1 MTRTVWLLTATLAL
15 TLLPSNVVPT
25 AVPLLRQEWGASDA
39 ELGGVFT
46 AYRLGYLAAVLLI
59 LPLTDRWRASYVIG
73 GCSAVAALSFLLFPF
88 VAYDPWS
95 AALLRGA
102 AGLGLAGVYL
112 PGVRVVSAA
121 SSAERR
127 GLMVSIYVS
136 AYYFGAALS
145 LWASGT
151 LLPSFGWRGAS
162 VVLGAVSALALPLAL
177 LATWRVSP
185 PPRRSA
191 RFNLAVLRNGPTRRT
206 ILAYGAHSWELY
218 ISRAW
223 LPAFLAA
230 VLVGQGLGDV
240 EAASEGAQWAGL
252 IAGLGTA
259 GVWIGGWLSDRWGRA
274 QVAVTIAAASGC
286 LSLVFGWLGWTG
298 WGLLIAVGCAYGL
311 LLAADSSI
319 YSATV
324 TEVAPEDQ
332 LGSAQAAQAF
342 TASFASS
349 VAPVAA
355 GLVLDL
361 GGGYGGAFALAG
373 LVGLAGAYNLLP
385 LARRPVGTPGPA
397 ASSATADAPQ
407 RLK

>member
-1 MTRTVWLLTATLAL
+1 
-15 TLLPSNVVPT
+15 
-25 AVPLLRQEWGASDA
+25 
-39 ELGGVFT
+39 
-46 AYRLGYLAAVLLI
+46 
-59 LPLTDRWRASYVIG
+59 
-73 GCSAVAALSFLLFPF
+73 
-88 VAYDPWS
+88 
-95 AALLRGA
+95 
-102 AGLGLAGVYL
+102 
-112 PGVRVVSAA
+112 
-121 SSAERR
+121 
-127 GLMVSIYVS
+127 MVSIYVS

-151 LLPSFGWRGAS
+151 LLPAFGWRGAS
-162 VVLGAVSALALPLAL
+162 VVLGLISALALPLAL
-177 LATWRVSP
+177 LGTWGVSP

-191 RFNLAVLRNGPTRRT
+191 RLNPAVLKDEPTRRT

-230 VLVGQGLGDV
+230 VLVGEGLGDV
-240 EAASEGAQWAGL
+240 ESASEGAQWAGL

-274 QVAVTIAAASGC
+274 QVAVTIAMASGC
-286 LSLVFGWLGWTG
+286 LSLLFGWLGLVG
-298 WGLLIAVGCAYGL
+298 WWVVIVVGCVYGL

-342 TASFASS
+342 TASLASS
-349 VAPVAA
+349 VAPVVA

-361 GGGYGGAFALAG
+361 GA
-373 LVGLAGAYNLLP
+373 
-385 LARRPVGTPGPA
+385 
-397 ASSATADAPQ
+397 ATAAHSWWPAWSGWPGRTTCCHWPVEEAAVRCPLWPNRNRADGRSTARCRQGGELGQASGESGAVMGSVPDRAAARHEREPEHPGHRQEQAAGPENPLNPDQIGQHPAEAQ
-407 RLK
+407 RE

>member
-1 MTRTVWLLTATLAL
+1 MTTWTVWLLTATLAL

-25 AVPLLRQEWGASDA
+25 AVPLLRQEWDTTDA

-59 LPLTDRWRASYVIG
+59 LPLTDRFRASHVIG

-88 VAYDPWS
+88 LAHDPWS
-95 AALLRGA
+95 AALLRFV

-112 PGVRVVSAA
+112 PGVRVVATA
-121 SSAERR
+121 SPPERR

-151 LLPSFGWRGAS
+151 LLPAFGWRGAS
-162 VVLGAVSALALPLAL
+162 VVLGAISALALPLAL
-177 LATWRVSP
+177 IATWRISP

-191 RFNLAVLRNGPTRRT
+191 RLNPAVLKHEPTRRT

-230 VLVGQGLGDV
+230 VLVADGLGDV
-240 EAASEGAQWAGL
+240 ETASEGAQWAGL

-274 QVAVTIAAASGC
+274 QVAVTIATASGC
-286 LSLVFGWLGWTG
+286 LSLLFGWLGLVG
-298 WGLLIAVGCAYGL
+298 WWVVIVVGCAYGL

-342 TASFASS
+342 TASLASS
-349 VAPVAA
+349 VAPVVA

-361 GGGYGGAFALAG
+361 GGGYGGAFVVAG

-385 LARRPVGTPGPA
+385 LARRGGGGAAATVAAPGPG
-397 ASSATADAPQ
+397 
-407 RLK
+407 

>member
-25 AVPLLRQEWGASDA
+25 AVPLLRQEWGTSDA

-46 AYRLGYLAAVLLI
+46 AYRLGYLGAVLLI
-59 LPLTDRWRASYVIG
+59 LPLTDRLRASHVIG
-73 GCSAVAALSFLLFPF
+73 ACSAVAGLSFLLFPF

-112 PGVRVVSAA
+112 PGVRVVAA
-121 SSAERR
+121 AATPERR

-136 AYYFGAALS
+136 AYYAGAALS
-145 LWASGT
+145 LWASGA
-151 LLPSFGWRGAS
+151 LLPDLGWRGAS
-162 VVLGAVSALALPLAL
+162 VVLGAISALALPLAIL
-177 LATWRVSP
+177 GTWGVSP

-191 RFNLAVLRNGPTRRT
+191 RLNPAVLKHEPTRRT

-230 VLVGQGLGDV
+230 VLVGEGLGDV
-240 EAASEGAQWAGL
+240 ESASEGAKWAGL

-274 QVAVTIAAASGC
+274 PVAVTIATASGC
-286 LSLVFGWLGWTG
+286 LSLLFGWTG
-298 WGLLIAVGCAYGL
+298 LVGWWLVLAIGCLYGL

-319 YSATV
+319 YSAAV
-324 TEVAPEDQ
+324 TETAPDDQ

-342 TASFASS
+342 TASLASS

-361 GGGYGGAFALAG
+361 GGGYGGAFVVAG

-385 LARRPVGTPGPA
+385 LARRGGGTAPAVAEPRPG
-397 ASSATADAPQ
+397 
-407 RLK
+407 

>member
-1 MTRTVWLLTATLAL
+1 MAWTVWLLTATLAL

-25 AVPLLRQEWGASDA
+25 AVPLLRQEWDVSDA

-46 AYRLGYLAAVLLI
+46 AYRLGYLAAVLLV
-59 LPLTDRWRASYVIG
+59 LPLTDRVRARYVIG
-73 GCSAVAALSFLLFPF
+73 GCSALAALSFLLFPF
-88 VAYDPWS
+88 LAHDPWS
-95 AALLRGA
+95 AAILRGL

-112 PGVRVVSAA
+112 PGVRVVAAA
-121 SSAERR
+121 STAERR

-145 LWASGT
+145 LWASGV
-151 LLPSFGWRGAS
+151 LLPAFGWRGAS
-162 VVLGAVSALALPLAL
+162 LVLGAISALALPLAL
-177 LATWRVSP
+177 LATWRISP

-191 RFNLAVLRNGPTRRT
+191 KFNPAVLRNGPTRRT

-259 GVWIGGWLSDRWGRA
+259 GVWLGGWLSDRRGRP
-274 QVAVTIAAASGC
+274 QVAVTIAMASGC
-286 LSLVFGWLGWTG
+286 LSLLFGWLGLVG
-298 WGLLIAVGCAYGL
+298 WWVVIGIGCLYGL
-311 LLAADSSI
+311 MLAADSSI
-319 YSATV
+319 YSAMV

-342 TASFASS
+342 TASVASS
-349 VAPVAA
+349 VAPVVA

-361 GGGYGGAFALAG
+361 GGGYGGAFVVAG
-373 LVGLAGAYNLLP
+373 IVGLAGAYNLLP
-385 LARRPVGTPGPA
+385 LARRGGGGMPAVAAPKPG
-397 ASSATADAPQ
+397 
-407 RLK
+407 

>member
-1 MTRTVWLLTATLAL
+1 VTRTVWLLTATLAL

-25 AVPLLRQEWGASDA
+25 AVPLLRQEWGTTDA

-59 LPLTDRWRASYVIG
+59 LPLTDRLRASYVIG
-73 GCSAVAALSFLLFPF
+73 SCSAVAALSFLLFPYL
-88 VAYDPWS
+88 AYDPWS
-95 AALLRGA
+95 AAIFRGI

-112 PGVRVVSAA
+112 PGVRVVAA
-121 SSAERR
+121 AATPERR

-136 AYYFGAALS
+136 AYYLGAALS

-151 LLPSFGWRGAS
+151 LLPTFGWRGAS
-162 VVLGAVSALALPLAL
+162 MVLGAVSALALPLAL
-177 LATWRVSP
+177 IATWRTSP
-185 PPRRSA
+185 PPKRSA
-191 RFNLAVLRNGPTRRT
+191 RFNLAVLKNGPTRRT

-223 LPAFLAA
+223 LPAFLAS
-230 VLVGQGLGDV
+230 VLLGQGLGDV

-252 IAGLGTA
+252 IAGLGAA
-259 GVWIGGWLSDRWGRA
+259 GVWIGGWLSDRWNRA
-274 QVAVTIAAASGC
+274 RVAVVIATASGG
-286 LSLVFGWLGWTG
+286 LSLMFGWLGVAG
-298 WGLLIAVGCAYGL
+298 WWVLIAVGCVYGL

-324 TEVAPEDQ
+324 TEVAPENQ

-342 TASFASS
+342 TASVDSS

-355 GLVLDL
+355 GLVLDF
-361 GGGYGGAFALAG
+361 GGGYGGAFVVAG

-385 LARRPVGTPGPA
+385 LVRHGGGRTAPGITEPRP
-397 ASSATADAPQ
+397 S
-407 RLK
+407 

>member
-25 AVPLLRQEWGASDA
+25 AVPLLRQEWGTSDA

-73 GCSAVAALSFLLFPF
+73 TCSAVAALAFLLFPF

-112 PGVRVVSAA
+112 PGVRVVAA
-121 SSAERR
+121 AATPERR

-136 AYYFGAALS
+136 AYYAGAALS

-151 LLPSFGWRGAS
+151 LLPAYGWRGAS
-162 VVLGAVSALALPLAL
+162 VVLGLVSALALPLAVMG
-177 LATWRVSP
+177 TRGVSP

-191 RFNLAVLRNGPTRRT
+191 RLNPAVLKNEPTRRT

-218 ISRAW
+218 VSRAW

-230 VLVGQGLGDV
+230 VLVGEGLGDV

-274 QVAVTIAAASGC
+274 RVAVTIATASGC
-286 LSLVFGWLGWTG
+286 LSLLFGWSGLIGW
-298 WGLLIAVGCAYGL
+298 WAVLAIGCLYGL
-311 LLAADSSI
+311 MLAADSSI
-319 YSATV
+319 YSAAV
-324 TEVAPEDQ
+324 TETAPEDQ

-342 TASFASS
+342 TASLASS

-361 GGGYGGAFALAG
+361 GGGYGGAFAVAG

-385 LARRPVGTPGPA
+385 LARRGGGGAAPIVAEPRPG
-397 ASSATADAPQ
+397 
-407 RLK
+407 

>member
-1 MTRTVWLLTATLAL
+1 MNRTVWLLAATLAL

-25 AVPLLRQEWGASDA
+25 AVPLLRHEWGTSDA

-46 AYRLGYLAAVLLI
+46 AYRLGYLVAVLLV

-73 GCSAVAALSFLLFPF
+73 ASSAAAALAFLLFPF

-95 AALLRGA
+95 AALLRSV
-102 AGLGLAGVYL
+102 AGFGLAGVYL
-112 PGVRVVSAA
+112 PGVRVVAA
-121 SSAERR
+121 AAAPERR

-136 AYYFGAALS
+136 AYYLGAALS
-145 LWASGT
+145 LWASGA
-151 LLPSFGWRGAS
+151 LLPAFGWRGAS
-162 VVLGAVSALALPLAL
+162 VALGVLSAVALPLAL
-177 LATWRVSP
+177 LATWGVSP

-191 RFNLAVLRNGPTRRT
+191 RLDLAVLRIEPIRRT
-206 ILAYGAHSWELY
+206 VLAYGAHSCELY

-230 VLVGQGLGDV
+230 VLVGQGLGEV
-240 EAASEGAQWAGL
+240 EAAAEGAQWAAL
-252 IAGLGTA
+252 MAGLGTA
-259 GVWIGGWLSDRWGRA
+259 GVLMGGWLSDRWGRA
-274 QVAVTIAAASGC
+274 RVAITIAAASGC
-286 LSLVFGWLGWTG
+286 ISLVFAWFGLVGWWV
-298 WGLLIAVGCAYGL
+298 LLTVGCVYGL

-324 TEVAPEDQ
+324 TEVAPADQ
-332 LGSAQAAQAF
+332 LGSAQATQAF
-342 TASFASS
+342 AASVASS

-385 LARRPVGTPGPA
+385 LARRGGGGN
-397 ASSATADAPQ
+397 ATAVAHP
-407 RLK
+407 KPG

>member
-1 MTRTVWLLTATLAL
+1 MSWTVWLLTATLAL

-25 AVPLLRQEWGASDA
+25 AVPLLRQEWGTSDT

-59 LPLTDRWRASYVIG
+59 LPLTDRWRARYVIG
-73 GCSAVAALSFLLFPF
+73 GCSAVASLSFLLFPLL
-88 VAYDPWS
+88 AHDPWS

-121 SSAERR
+121 ATPERR
-127 GLMVSIYVS
+127 GLIVSIYVS

-145 LWASGT
+145 LWASGA
-151 LLPSFGWRGAS
+151 LLPTFGWRGAS
-162 VVLGAVSALALPLAL
+162 WVLGAVSALALPLAL
-177 LATWRVSP
+177 IATWRVSP
-185 PPRRSA
+185 PPSRRA
-191 RFNLAVLRNGPTRRT
+191 RLNLAVLRHGPVRRT
-206 ILAYGAHSWELY
+206 VLAYGAHSCELY

-240 EAASEGAQWAGL
+240 EAASEGALWAAL

-259 GVWIGGWLSDRWGRA
+259 GVWLGGWLSDRWGRA
-274 QVAVTIAAASGC
+274 QVAATIAASSAC
-286 LSLVFGWLGWTG
+286 ISLVFGWMGLATWWVLLG
-298 WGLLIAVGCAYGL
+298 IGCLYGL

-319 YSATV
+319 YSAAV
-324 TEVAPEDQ
+324 TEIAPEDQ

-342 TASFASS
+342 TASVASS

-355 GLVLDL
+355 GLMLDL

-373 LVGLAGAYNLLP
+373 IVGLAGAYNLLP
-385 LARRPVGTPGPA
+385 LVRRDGGPA
-397 ASSATADAPQ
+397 PDGPIVVNS
-407 RLK
+407 R

>member
-25 AVPLLRQEWGASDA
+25 AVPLLRQEWGTTDA

-59 LPLTDRWRASYVIG
+59 LPLTDRWRARYVIG
-73 GCSAVAALSFLLFPF
+73 GCSAVASLSFFLFPF
-88 VAYDPWS
+88 LAYDPWS
-95 AALLRGA
+95 AALLRGL

-112 PGVRVVSAA
+112 PGVRVVAA
-121 SSAERR
+121 VATPERR

-145 LWASGT
+145 LWASGA
-151 LLPSFGWRGAS
+151 LLPTFGWRGAS
-162 VVLGAVSALALPLAL
+162 LVLGAVSALALPLAL
-177 LATWRVSP
+177 LATWRISP
-185 PPRRSA
+185 PPSRSA
-191 RFNLAVLRNGPTRRT
+191 RLNLAVLRNGPVRRT
-206 ILAYGAHSWELY
+206 VLAYGAHSCELY

-230 VLVGQGLGDV
+230 MLVGQGLGDV
-240 EAASEGAQWAGL
+240 EAASEGAQWAAL

-274 QVAVTIAAASGC
+274 QVAVAIATASGC
-286 LSLVFGWLGWTG
+286 ISLVFGWFGLVGW
-298 WGLLIAVGCAYGL
+298 WPLVAIGCLYGL

-324 TEVAPEDQ
+324 TEIAPEDQ

-342 TASFASS
+342 TASVASS

-373 LVGLAGAYNLLP
+373 VVALAGAYNLMP
-385 LARRPVGTPGPA
+385 LARGRGGGPA
-397 ASSATADAPQ
+397 TAVAEPK
-407 RLK
+407 LG